1 MNFFKMRSKIKNCHI
16 VVSITSWIV
25 KSMFKRENKKQKR
38 QNLEII
44 QQDLLKDRKKISCGV
59 MEQKYTMSQEWMM
72 IQFLLKENFQLL
84 SS

>member
-1 MNFFKMRSKIKNCHI
+1 MNYFKMRSKIKNCHI

-25 KSMFKRENKKQKR
+25 KNMFKKENKKQKR

-44 QQDLLKDRKKISCGV
+44 QQDLLKDRRKISCGV
-59 MEQKYTMSQEWMM
+59 MEPKYTMSQEWTM
-72 IQFLLKENFQLL
+72 IQFLLKESFQLL